1 MPGAAPERLLKVVLI
16 EDSLLLCQALGDVL
30 GELSGVQ
37 VVGQAEDERSAI
49 ELLQRQQPH
58 LAIVDL
64 QLRAGSGFGV
74 LRALRGDP
82 DQFGSPRAVVF
93 SSHGE
98 ASVRERCFALGV
110 DRFFDKATQVG
121 ELLAYVR
128 QAIPS

>member
-1 MPGAAPERLLKVVLI
+1 MPAAEPDRLLKVVLI
-16 EDSLLLCQALGDVL
+16 EDSLLLCQALGAEL

-49 ELLQRQQPH
+49 KLLQRQQPH

-64 QLRAGSGFGV
+64 QLRAGSGLGV
-74 LRALRGDP
+74 LRALRRDP
-82 DQFGSPRAVVF
+82 EQFGSPRAVVF

-98 ASVRERCFALGV
+98 PSIREHCFAFGV